1 MRIKILVLTVFAL
14 SVILTSALAA
24 DIAGTWK
31 GTREMMGQSM
41 EVSFTFVPD
50 KSDATKFTGTSPGR
64 EGAENKITEGKID
77 GNNVSFTVAMEGGM
91 MPGMKIKYKGAVTGD
106 EMKLTMEM
114 DMSGVDF
121 SAMGGGPG
129 GGMGGPPPGGG
140 GMGGPPPGGGGMG
153 GPPPGGGGMGG
164 PPPGGGGPG
173 GGMPSMELT
182 VKKVK

>member
-14 SVILTSALAA
+14 SVMLSSALGA

-50 KSDATKFTGTSPGR
+50 KGDAAKFTGTSPGR
-64 EGAENKITEGKID
+64 QGGENKIVDGKID
-77 GNNVSFTVAMEGGM
+77 GNNVSFTVVMEGGM
-91 MPGMKIKYKGAVTGD
+91 MPGMKIKYKGAVAAD

-129 GGMGGPPPGGG
+129 GG
-140 GMGGPPPGGGGMG
+140 
-153 GPPPGGGGMGG
+153 GMGG

-173 GGMPSMELT
+173 GGMPPMELT

>member
-14 SVILTSALAA
+14 SVMLSSALGA

-50 KSDATKFTGTSPGR
+50 KGDAAKFTGTSPGR
-64 EGAENKITEGKID
+64 QGGENKIVDGKID
-77 GNNVSFTVAMEGGM
+77 GNNVSFTVVMEGGM
-91 MPGMKIKYKGAVTGD
+91 MPGMKIKYKGAVAAD
-106 EMKLTMEM
+106 EMKLTME
-114 DMSGVDF
+114 VDHD
-121 SAMGGGPG
+121 ADIGLVPAEDQRIGPG
-129 GGMGGPPPGGG
+129 GG
-140 GMGGPPPGGGGMG
+140 
-153 GPPPGGGGMGG
+153 PGGGGMGG

-173 GGMPSMELT
+173 GGMPPMELT

>member
-1 MRIKILVLTVFAL
+1 MRTKILVLTVFVL
-14 SVILTSALAA
+14 SVMLSSALGA

-31 GTREMMGQSM
+31 GTREMMRQSM
-41 EVSFTFVPD
+41 EVSFTFVAD

-64 EGAENKITEGKID
+64 QGGENKITAGKID
-77 GNNVSFTVAMEGGM
+77 GNNVSFTVAIENSK
-91 MPGMKIKYKGAVTGD
+91 MPGMKMNYKGTVAGD

-129 GGMGGPPPGGG
+129 GGG
-140 GMGGPPPGGGGMG
+140 
-153 GPPPGGGGMGG
+153 PGGGGMGG

-173 GGMPSMELT
+173 GMPPMELT

>member
-14 SVILTSALAA
+14 SVMLSSALGA
-24 DIAGTWK
+24 DIAGTWQ

-50 KSDATKFTGTSPGR
+50 KGDAAKFTGTSPGR
-64 EGAENKITEGKID
+64 QGGENKIVEGKID
-77 GNNVSFTVAMEGGM
+77 GNNVSFTVVMEGGM
-91 MPGMKIKYKGAVTGD
+91 MPGMKIKYKGAVAAD

-129 GGMGGPPPGGG
+129 GG
-140 GMGGPPPGGGGMG
+140 
-153 GPPPGGGGMGG
+153 GMGG

-173 GGMPSMELT
+173 GGMPPMELT

>member
-14 SVILTSALAA
+14 SVMLSSALGA

-41 EVSFTFVPD
+41 DVSFTFVPD

-64 EGAENKITEGKID
+64 QGGENKITEGKID
-77 GNNVSFTVAMEGGM
+77 GNNVSFTVVMEGGM
-91 MPGMKIKYKGAVTGD
+91 MPGMKIKYKGAVTGE

-129 GGMGGPPPGGG
+129 GG
-140 GMGGPPPGGGGMG
+140 
-153 GPPPGGGGMGG
+153 GMGG

-173 GGMPSMELT
+173 GGMPPMELT

>member
-14 SVILTSALAA
+14 SVMLSSALGA

-41 EVSFTFVPD
+41 DVSFTFVPD
-50 KSDATKFTGTSPGR
+50 KSDATKFTGTTPGR
-64 EGAENKITEGKID
+64 QGGENKITEGKID
-77 GNNVSFTVAMEGGM
+77 GNNVSFTVVMEGGM
-91 MPGMKIKYKGAVTGD
+91 MPGMKMKYKGAVTGD

-129 GGMGGPPPGGG
+129 GG
-140 GMGGPPPGGGGMG
+140 GMGGPPPGGGGRRRPRRRYAPHG
-153 GPPPGGGGMGG
+153 IDR
-164 PPPGGGGPG
+164 
-173 GGMPSMELT
+173 
-182 VKKVK
+182 

>member
-14 SVILTSALAA
+14 SVMLSSALGA
-24 DIAGTWK
+24 DITGTWK

-41 EVSFTFVPD
+41 EVSFTFIPD
-50 KSDATKFTGTSPGR
+50 KSDAAKFTGTSPGR
-64 EGAENKITEGKID
+64 QGGENKITEGKID
-77 GNNVSFTVAMEGGM
+77 GNNVSFTVVMEGGM
-91 MPGMKIKYKGAVTGD
+91 MPGMKMKYKGAVTGD

-129 GGMGGPPPGGG
+129 GG
-140 GMGGPPPGGGGMG
+140 GMGGPPPS
-153 GPPPGGGGMGG
+153 
-164 PPPGGGGPG
+164 GGGPG
-173 GGMPSMELT
+173 GGMPPMELT

>member
-14 SVILTSALAA
+14 SVMLSSALGA

-50 KSDATKFTGTSPGR
+50 KSDATKFTGTTPGR
-64 EGAENKITEGKID
+64 QGGENKITEGKID
-77 GNNVSFTVAMEGGM
+77 GNNVSFTVVMEGGM
-91 MPGMKIKYKGAVTGD
+91 MAGMKMKYKGAITGD

-114 DMSGVDF
+114 DMSGVDM
-121 SAMGGGPG
+121 SAMGGGMGGPGGGPG
-129 GGMGGPPPGGG
+129 GGMGGPGGG
-140 GMGGPPPGGGGMG
+140 RPP
-153 GPPPGGGGMGG
+153 
-164 PPPGGGGPG
+164 
-173 GGMPSMELT
+173 MELI

>member
-1 MRIKILVLTVFAL
+1 MRIKILVLTIFAL
-14 SVILTSALAA
+14 SVMLSSALGA

-41 EVSFTFVPD
+41 DVSFTFVTD

-64 EGAENKITEGKID
+64 QGGENKITEGKID
-77 GNNVSFTVAMEGGM
+77 GNNVSFTVVMEGGM
-91 MPGMKIKYKGAVTGD
+91 MPGMKMKYKGAVAGD
-106 EMKLTMEM
+106 ELKLTMEM

-129 GGMGGPPPGGG
+129 GG
-140 GMGGPPPGGGGMG
+140 
-153 GPPPGGGGMGG
+153 PGGGGMGG

-173 GGMPSMELT
+173 GGMPPMELT